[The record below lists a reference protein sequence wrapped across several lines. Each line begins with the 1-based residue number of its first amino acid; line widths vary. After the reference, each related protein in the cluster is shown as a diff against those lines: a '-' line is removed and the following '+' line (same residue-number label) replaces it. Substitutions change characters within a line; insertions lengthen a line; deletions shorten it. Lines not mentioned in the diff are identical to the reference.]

1 MTLSQPSSRTREAG
15 QLSSRT
21 READQLSSRTREA
34 RVGISREPASE
45 STAGAIE
52 DLAALRV
59 WLRLLACA
67 NLVEGQLRTQLRD
80 RFDTTLARFD
90 VLAQLDAAARDSVPG
105 LTMSEL
111 SRRLMVTNGNVTP
124 LIERL
129 VSEKLVNRVTSPKD
143 RRSQIVRLTS
153 AGKRSFDAMTPAH
166 REWVNALFSGLS
178 RDDREA
184 LFELL
189 GKLRNSIRESLRV
202 EGDDTEVEARS

>member
-1 MTLSQPSSRTREAG
+1 MTSS
-15 QLSSRT
+15 QLSSRA
-21 READQLSSRTREA
+21 RDAHELSSRTREA
-34 RVGISREPASE
+34 RVGILRES
-45 STAGAIE
+45 AGDPRGGDAVE
-52 DLAALRV
+52 ELAALRT

-111 SRRLMVTNGNVTP
+111 SRRLMVTNGNVTA

-129 VSEKLVNRVTSPKD
+129 VNEKLVSRVTSPTD

-153 AGKRSFDAMTPAH
+153 AGKRAFDAMTPEH
-166 REWVNALFSGLS
+166 REWVNVLFSGLS
-178 RDDREA
+178 IEDRDV